1 MALRRL
7 ASEAANGLG
16 LRYGASVMAPMAESS
31 FGLKALFARGYATGM
46 SSMQII
52 HVVITLM
59 SQCMLL
65 YVFLTW
71 IISVGGCSDSQRQ
84 VR

>member
-7 ASEAANGLG
+7 AESVNGLG

-46 SSMQII
+46 FLMQIDR
-52 HVVITLM
+52 VVCSAM

-65 YVFLTW
+65 
-71 IISVGGCSDSQRQ
+71 
-84 VR
+84 

>member
-16 LRYGASVMAPMAESS
+16 LRYGAPVMAPMAESS

-46 SSMQII
+46 FSI
-52 HVVITLM
+52 
-59 SQCMLL
+59 
-65 YVFLTW
+65 
-71 IISVGGCSDSQRQ
+71 
-84 VR
+84 

>member
-7 ASEAANGLG
+7 ASETANGLG

-46 SSMQII
+46 FSVQVDRI
-52 HVVITLM
+52 VCTAM
-59 SQCMLL
+59 SQCVLL
-65 YVFLTW
+65 
-71 IISVGGCSDSQRQ
+71 
-84 VR
+84 